1 MFVKLKKKDGSPVW
15 VNAGYVVTVTP
26 AKFGGS
32 TVVPIGDGFDY
43 DVMEEPEEVVSL
55 LSGAALSADEK
66 PKRKTR
72 KKKADGE
79 GAVSPEEPP
88 PPEEEK
94 PAAKEKPS
102 GRKPARKKQAAAL
115 EEGPESVFGEAASAP
130 AAEDVLAEKLKFDF
144 PEEYIA
150 RLRKLA
156 PGSIRKLNNTLVAQC
171 NVTDPGP
178 VVMYLVDRHVIALDK
193 SHVVWLDDPSANPD
207 NMADMVFG

>member
-26 AKFGGS
+26 AKYGGS

-43 DVMEEPEEVVSL
+43 DVMEEPDEVVAL
-55 LSGAALSADEK
+55 LSGAAGQEAEK

-72 KKKADGE
+72 SKKAAAQKTGGEPKGGGE
-79 GAVSPEEPP
+79 GEPKGESAPKAESEPKDESAPEDEV
-88 PPEEEK
+88 
-94 PAAKEKPS
+94 
-102 GRKPARKKQAAAL
+102 
-115 EEGPESVFGEAASAP
+115 ESVFGEAKGAP

-156 PGSIRKLNNTLVAQC
+156 PRSLRKLNNTLVAQC

-178 VVMYLVDRHVIALDK
+178 VVMYLVDRRVISIDK
-193 SHVVWLDDPSANPD
+193 SHVTWLNDPSADPD